1 MEKRKIYILLT
12 KLPGKRS
19 SVIRF
24 ATRSYYAHASIG
36 LEEDT
41 DTFYSFVI
49 KKGFIVEKLTR
60 YIKPDRAPF
69 PCQLYE
75 LEVTEDVYMKV
86 KSIIRHYIEIK
97 DRLHYSKLG
106 LFLSILHIPYKRNQ
120 LGFFCTQFVAEVL
133 KSAGAV
139 MLTHKPSHY
148 FSKHL
153 KLLPGM
159 KLNYQGNLK
168 TLIEHFKLK
177 AVQTQS

>member
-19 SVIRF
+19 RIIRY

-36 LEEDT
+36 LDEDT
-41 DTFYSFVI
+41 NTFYSFVI
-49 KKGFIVEKLTR
+49 KKGFIIEKLSKF
-60 YIKPDRAPF
+60 IKPDRAPC
-69 PCQLYE
+69 PCELYE

-86 KSIIRHYIEIK
+86 KSIIESYIAIK
-97 DRLHYSKLG
+97 DHLHYSKLG
-106 LFLSILHIPYKRNQ
+106 LLLSILHIPYKRNQ

-139 MLTHKPSHY
+139 MLTKKPTRY

-153 KLLPGM
+153 KLLPGV
-159 KLNYQGNLK
+159 KLHYQGNHK
-168 TLIEHFKLK
+168 TLIEYLKLK
-177 AVQTQS
+177 ALQTQS